1 MDTYI
6 LHLETATKSCSVAVS
21 VNGHLVQLV
30 ESVDEAYS
38 HGEKLTLY
46 IEEALKKAAIQPS
59 DLSAVSI
66 SSGPGSYTG
75 LRIGT
80 STAKGICFALNIPFI
95 AIDSLRCIA
104 LTAHEKYSTSN
115 ILTMI
120 DARRM
125 EAFTQVFDKNLH
137 ALSEITAT
145 ILDETTFQAFEPLV
159 VIGDAAAKVEELWQN
174 RAVTIDTTI
183 FSSAKGQ
190 VMEAYTKFLA
200 KNFVDLAY
208 FEPFYLKDFVV
219 NKPKKTSCS

>member
-1 MDTYI
+1 MDTHI

-21 VNGHLVQLV
+21 VNGQLIQLV
-30 ESVDEAYS
+30 ESLDEGYS
-38 HGEKLTLY
+38 HGEKLTLF
-46 IEEALKKAAIQPS
+46 IEEALRKAGLESS
-59 DLSAVSI
+59 DLNAVSV

-80 STAKGICFALNIPFI
+80 STAKGICFALNIPLI

-104 LTAHEKYSTSN
+104 LAAQSNYPNST
-115 ILTMI
+115 ILSMI

-125 EAFTQVFDKNLH
+125 EAFTQVYDNKLN
-137 ALSEITAT
+137 ALTKIEAT
-145 ILDETTFQAFEPLV
+145 ILEETTFHEFEPLV
-159 VIGDAAAKVEELWQN
+159 AVGDAAAKVAELWQN
-174 RAVTIDTTI
+174 RAVTIDTTN

-190 VMEAYTKFLA
+190 VKEAYAQFIA
-200 KNFVDLAY
+200 KDFVDLAY

>member
-1 MDTYI
+1 MKTYL

-21 VNGHLVQLV
+21 VNGQLVQLI
-30 ESVDEAYS
+30 ESLDEGYS

-46 IEEALKKAAIQPS
+46 IEEALNKANIEPS

-104 LTAHEKYSTSN
+104 LAAHEKYPNTN
-115 ILTMI
+115 ILSMI

-125 EAFTQVFDKNLH
+125 EAFTQVYDEDLH
-137 ALSEITAT
+137 PLTEITAT
-145 ILDETTFQAFEPLV
+145 ILEETTFQAFEPLV
-159 VIGDAAAKVEELWQN
+159 VIGDAAAKTAELWQN
-174 RAVTIDTTI
+174 RNLTIDTTN

-190 VMEAYTKFLA
+190 IMEAYNKFLA
-200 KNFVDLAY
+200 KDFVDLAY

-219 NKPKKTSCS
+219 NKPKQTSCS